1 MSQAIAFLWPAF
13 LVSICLVGIH
23 AYFGIQVLARKV
35 IFVDLALAQIA
46 ALGATVAFMLG
57 HPAQSPAT
65 YAYSLAFTL
74 LASVLLAFTRA
85 WATRVPQEALI
96 GVIYVV
102 AAAVSILLIDR
113 APQGA
118 EHLKQILTGNI
129 LFAGIGEL
137 YAIVPLYAAVG
148 LLHFL
153 LRRRLTGSGSLGWE
167 FFFFATFGLI
177 VTSSV
182 AIAGV
187 LVVFSFLIVPAAI
200 GVIFARSFAIQLAIG
215 WAVGTLTSA
224 VGLAASF
231 AFDLPTGAAMVCAF
245 GGALALSGA
254 LYAFLQGSRGTA
266 WRMTIIAARWSAA
279 AILVGSALQ
288 LAVAPRADQPM
299 LDGAEHVFPSL
310 RTTYLTR
317 GEQAV
322 LADASERAERYRT
335 EAERLNDLERRS
347 RSEGEALDDFTV
359 ARISS
364 FLRSYGEMRNGE
376 QFVMSEVR
384 GRARQRVRWAV
395 SFALLA
401 LALLVA
407 PARWRRVW
415 ARARV
420 LGKDSA

>member
-1 MSQAIAFLWPAF
+1 
-13 LVSICLVGIH
+13 
-23 AYFGIQVLARKV
+23 
-35 IFVDLALAQIA
+35 
-46 ALGATVAFMLG
+46 
-57 HPAQSPAT
+57 
-65 YAYSLAFTL
+65 
-74 LASVLLAFTRA
+74 
-85 WATRVPQEALI
+85 
-96 GVIYVV
+96 
-102 AAAVSILLIDR
+102 
-113 APQGA
+113 
-118 EHLKQILTGNI
+118 LTGNI

-167 FFFFATFGLI
+167 FLFFATFGLI

-187 LVVFSFLIVPAAI
+187 LLVFSFLIVPAAI
-200 GVIFARSFAIQLAIG
+200 GAIFARSLAIQLAIG

-245 GGALALSGA
+245 GGALALSGV
-254 LYAFLQGSRGTA
+254 LYAFLQGSRRTA
-266 WRMTIIAARWSAA
+266 WQMAITAARWSAA
-279 AILVGSALQ
+279 AILAGSALQ
-288 LAVAPRADQPM
+288 LAVAPRADQPV
-299 LDGAEHVFPSL
+299 LDGAEYMFPSL
-310 RTTYLTR
+310 RTIYLTS
-317 GEQAV
+317 GEQAA
-322 LADASERAERYRT
+322 LADASERAERYRA

-347 RSEGEALDDFTV
+347 RSEGEAMDDFTV

-376 QFVMSEVR
+376 QFVLTEVR
-384 GRARQRVRWAV
+384 GRGRQRVRWAM

-401 LALLVA
+401 LALVVA
-407 PARWRRVW
+407 PAPWQRMW

-420 LGKDSA
+420 LGLKIRPG